1 MEDRDKA
8 SEYEARKVHIHL
20 LPHGLLLRQRTQRL
34 VERVRNDCT
43 HGLAPRPFRVD
54 LGLPKQVIAPSYVI
68 VGRFDLAGREDI
80 GNDPGVVRVV
90 GVNPVG
96 VDCGGIIIGRAF

>member
-1 MEDRDKA
+1 MEDRAKV

-20 LPHGLLLRQRTQRL
+20 LPRGLLRQRTQRL

-54 LGLPKQVIAPSYVI
+54 LRLPKQVIAPLYVI
-68 VGRFDLAGREDI
+68 VGE
-80 GNDPGVVRVV
+80 V
-90 GVNPVG
+90 
-96 VDCGGIIIGRAF
+96 